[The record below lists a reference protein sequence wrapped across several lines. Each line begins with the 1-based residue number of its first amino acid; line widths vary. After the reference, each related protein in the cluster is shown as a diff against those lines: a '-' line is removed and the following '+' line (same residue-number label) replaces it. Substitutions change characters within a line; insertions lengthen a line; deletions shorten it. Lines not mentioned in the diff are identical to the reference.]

1 MTTTL
6 QLVTANELFAMPDDS
21 FRYELVKGELRK
33 TTPAGHHHG
42 SIAIKITIPLGQ
54 YVENNHLGTVYAAE
68 TGFILSQNP
77 DTVRAPDVAFV
88 KADRVKEIQNKTGYF
103 PGAPDLAVEVLSP
116 NDSYTEVE
124 EKVMCWLDAG
134 CQMVV
139 VVNPQ
144 NRSVTVYRSRNEVTV
159 LTESE
164 TLDGGDVVPG
174 WQLPICQIF
183 E

>member
-1 MTTTL
+1 MATTL
-6 QLVTANELFAMPDDS
+6 QLITADELLAMPDDG
-21 FRYELVKGELRK
+21 FRYELVKGELK
-33 TTPAGHHHG
+33 KMTPAGHHHG
-42 SIAIKITIPLGQ
+42 RFAMNIALSLGQ
-54 YVENNHLGTVYAAE
+54 YVKNNQLGKVYAAE

-77 DTVRAPDVAFV
+77 DTVRAPDAAFV
-88 KADRVKEIQNKTGYF
+88 RVDKVKEVQSKTGYF

-134 CQMVV
+134 CRMVI

-144 NRSVTVYRSRNEVTV
+144 NRSVTTYRSRNEVKV

-164 TLDGGDVVPG
+164 TLDSGDVVPG
-174 WQLPICQIF
+174 WQLPISQIF